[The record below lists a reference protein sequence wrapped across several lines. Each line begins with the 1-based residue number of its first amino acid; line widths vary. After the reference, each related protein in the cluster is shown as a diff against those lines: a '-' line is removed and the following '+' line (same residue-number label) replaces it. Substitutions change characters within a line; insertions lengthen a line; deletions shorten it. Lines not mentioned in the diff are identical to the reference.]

1 MASARQTLISNL
13 NPKLANTRLSIKF
26 PMLDLY
32 HSLTRRSAP
41 AFRGLLRA
49 RLRRGKE
56 HATRLAE
63 RMGQPGLPRP
73 PGKLVWFHAASV
85 GEAQSTLILV
95 NALLTRFPDLHI
107 LVTTGTLSSASL
119 MQQRLP
125 PRAIHQFY
133 PLDHPEWV
141 EAFLNHWMPDMI
153 LWMESELWPN
163 MLKAIRDRDI
173 HCVLINARMSR
184 RSYRRWK
191 RFRETAATLLSAFD
205 LCLAQTET
213 DAESFLK
220 LRAINVHVR
229 DNLKYSADPLP
240 FDPAALDQLQ
250 TAITGR
256 PVWLYASTHDG
267 EEELACAIH
276 KKLQQNHPALL
287 TVIVPRHPERRNDIL
302 AQCRKQGL
310 QARLRGE
317 TLTPPAPE
325 DQIYIADTLGE
336 LGLFY
341 RLCPVA
347 CIGRSFSKDG
357 GGGHNPIE
365 AAQLGCAVLHGP
377 AIQNLKQI
385 FSEMDDAGAAQKAA
399 TPDALFTTL
408 DHLLSTPPDLTELQI
423 KGSRFAQKKAEV
435 LAKIM
440 DDLEPY
446 LVDCGIMES
455 KRA

>member
-1 MASARQTLISNL
+1 
-13 NPKLANTRLSIKF
+13 
-26 PMLDLY
+26 MLDLY
-32 HSLTRRSAP
+32 HSLTSRSAP
-41 AFRGLLRA
+41 AFRGLLRT

-56 HATRLAE
+56 HAIRLPE

-73 PGKLVWFHAASV
+73 KGKLVWFHAASV
-85 GEAQSTLILV
+85 GEAQSTLILI
-95 NALLTRFPDLHI
+95 NALLVRFPDLHI
-107 LVTTGTLSSASL
+107 LVTTGTLTSASL

-133 PLDHPEWV
+133 PLDHPAWV
-141 EAFLNHWMPDMI
+141 ETFLNHWAPDMI

-163 MLKAIRDRDI
+163 MLKAIRARNI
-173 HCVLINARMSR
+173 HCVLVNARMSR

-191 RFRETAATLLSAFD
+191 HFRETAATLLSAFD
-205 LCLAQTET
+205 LCLAQTPE

-240 FDPAALDQLQ
+240 FDRNELDRLQ
-250 TAITGR
+250 TVLAGR

-267 EEELACAIH
+267 EEDLACAIH
-276 KKLQQNHPALL
+276 KKLQKNHPNIL

-302 AQCRKQGL
+302 AQCQKQGV
-310 QARLRGE
+310 QARLRGD
-317 TLTPPAPE
+317 TLSPPE
-325 DQIYIADTLGE
+325 LGDQIYIADTLGE

-341 RLCPVA
+341 RLCPMA

-365 AAQLGCAVLHGP
+365 AAQLGCAVLHGL
-377 AIQNLKQI
+377 AIQNLQQI
-385 FSEMDDAGAAQKAA
+385 FTEMDDAGAAQLVA
-399 TPDALFTTL
+399 TPETLFTTL
-408 DHLLSTPPDLTELQI
+408 EHFLSNPPDLTELQI
-423 KGSRFAQKKAEV
+423 KGSRFAQEKAEV
-435 LAKIM
+435 LAHIM
-440 DDLEPY
+440 NDLEPY